1 MQLKSKQAITRLR
14 TMKTK
19 VIGFEDTIEC
29 GVEAITALEQQLTD
43 KEKQIATMINDFSE
57 LVDKFNAAENRI
69 AELEEQLSTK

>member
-29 GVEAITALEQQLTD
+29 GVEAITSLEQQLTD
-43 KEKQIATMINDFSE
+43 KEKQIARMTSDFSE
-57 LVDKFNAAENRI
+57 LVNKFNAAENRI